1 MNYISIAETQMS
13 SRPLKIIVDNL
24 LVSADY
30 AKYSPLTSSS
40 NNQIPFF
47 NNKSF
52 SLTPIKKNLLNFYIF
67 FSAHIPPC
75 KIFQAV

>member
-40 NNQIPFF
+40 NNQIHFF

-52 SLTPIKKNLLNFYIF
+52 SLTPIKKSIEFLYF